1 MTKQMFHGTGIAI
14 VTPFTKEG
22 AVDYTALDKLVE
34 YQISNGI
41 DYLVILGTTAEAAT
55 LSKEEKRK
63 VIDQILK
70 TNKKRVDLVVG
81 FGGNNTA
88 EVVAQIKEFERFD
101 EINGILS
108 VSPYYNKPSQEG
120 IFQHYKCISEASPVP
135 VIIYNVPGRTGS
147 NIAAS
152 TTLRI
157 ANELENVIAIKEAS
171 GDLVQIMEII
181 KSKPNDF
188 IVISGDD
195 ALTYPMIQLGAS
207 GVISVIGNAYPK
219 EWSDM
224 VNYSLEG
231 KNKEALEL
239 HYRLLDSVHAIFEEG
254 NPSGVKAILEMKN
267 IISNNLRLP
276 LCKVSKELY
285 EKLSKLNSTI

>member
-181 KSKPNDF
+181 KSKPDDF

>member
-1 MTKQMFHGTGIAI
+1 MFHGTGIAI

-181 KSKPNDF
+181 KSKPDDF